1 MLSFFGVYSVLSIG
15 STAYLVASEI
25 QTKKFLLE
33 VVIALTTSKLNL
45 VIFLNC
51 LVVLL
56 TNVTNLLIYIFFGEI
71 RPNESKVSF
80 NCNSTFAVFG

>member
-15 STAYLVASEI
+15 FTASLVISEV

-45 VIFLNC
+45 VIFMNF

-56 TNVTNLLIYIFFGEI
+56 TNAANLLIYIFFGEI
-71 RPNESKVSF
+71 RPNESKVTYPFSLTS
-80 NCNSTFAVFG
+80 C

>member
-15 STAYLVASEI
+15 STAYLVVNEI

-56 TNVTNLLIYIFFGEI
+56 TNITNLLIYIFFGEI
-71 RPNESKVSF
+71 RPTESKVSL
-80 NCNSTFAVFG
+80 

>member
-15 STAYLVASEI
+15 FTASLVISEV

-45 VIFLNC
+45 VIFMNF

-56 TNVTNLLIYIFFGEI
+56 TNAANLLIYIFFGEI
-71 RPNESKVSF
+71 RPNESKVTYPF
-80 NCNSTFAVFG
+80 P

>member
-15 STAYLVASEI
+15 STAYLVVNEI

-56 TNVTNLLIYIFFGEI
+56 TNIANLLIYIFFGEI
-71 RPNESKVSF
+71 RPTESKVSL
-80 NCNSTFAVFG
+80 